1 MRCWLRW
8 AALLLATPTV
18 HRLHHSAAVAET
30 DSNFGFNLPWWD
42 WLFGTYRAEAAGG
55 EAALQIGIG
64 RFGAAEDQRIDRLL
78 VQPLVGDVDQSA

>member
-1 MRCWLRW
+1 LPPAWQRRLGWVVV
-8 AALLLATPTV
+8 TPQM
-18 HRLHHSAAVAET
+18 HRIHHSERRAET

-64 RFGAAEDQRIDRLL
+64 RFGAAADQRIDRLL
-78 VQPLVGDVDQSA
+78 VQPIRKE